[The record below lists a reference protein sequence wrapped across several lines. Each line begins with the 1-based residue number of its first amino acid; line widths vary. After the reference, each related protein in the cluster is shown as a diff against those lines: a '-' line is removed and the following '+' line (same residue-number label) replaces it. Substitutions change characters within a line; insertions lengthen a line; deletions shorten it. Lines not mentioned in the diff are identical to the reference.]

1 MTDIAK
7 VHDLTWYAEVPRSI
21 WRHTMIG
28 MLLMVA
34 TLGGFGLWAFTAP
47 LAAAIIAQG
56 SFVATGQNKVIQHF
70 EGGIIKDILVS
81 EGDHVTV
88 DQPLVRLDE
97 TAALANE
104 RQFFLRRARLEA
116 IVARLTAQTHGLK
129 EIVLPEILTP
139 HLKSDPEI
147 GPIVQSQQLSFQ
159 TWKSKLESDLGLLRR
174 NIESLEF
181 RSQGFQEQLK
191 SVREQRQLLQEEYEG
206 KKTLLAKD
214 LIRKTE
220 IKTIQRA
227 IADAEGQIGRLMS
240 EVSETGSQ
248 ILKQEQQVNQT
259 EESYR
264 EAAQDD
270 LQKAEAELDT
280 VREQLRGATNVLRRA
295 TINAPVTGT
304 VIRMHYHTS
313 GGVIE
318 SGKPIMEILPA
329 DVPLIIE
336 AQVLRTEID
345 NIKVGEK
352 ATVRLTAL
360 NQRTTPVLNG
370 QVFYV
375 SADAL
380 PVQTQEG
387 TREVYVARVSL
398 PTSELARVPNL
409 AVTPGM
415 PAEILI
421 QTAERTFFDYLTKPI
436 RDSMARAFMEN

>member
-1 MTDIAK
+1 MTDAAK
-7 VHDLTWYAEVPRSI
+7 IQDLTWYAEVPRSI
-21 WRHTMIG
+21 WQHTLIG
-28 MLLMVA
+28 FVLIGV
-34 TLGGFGLWAFTAP
+34 TFGGFGAWAVTAP

-70 EGGIIKDILVS
+70 EGGIIKEILVS
-81 EGDHVTV
+81 EGDHVTA
-88 DQPLVRLDE
+88 DQPLIRLDE
-97 TAALANE
+97 TAAQANE

-116 IVARLTAQTHGLK
+116 IVARLNAQAHGLK
-129 EIVLPEILTP
+129 EIALPEAITE
-139 HLKSDPEI
+139 HLKDDPEI
-147 GPIVQSQQLSFQ
+147 RPIVQSQQLNFQ
-159 TWKSKLESDLGLLRR
+159 TWRSKLDSDIGLLKR

-181 RSQGFQEQLK
+181 RSEGFQEQLK
-191 SVREQRQLLQEEYEG
+191 AVREQRALLDEEYAG
-206 KKTLLAKD
+206 KKVLLAKD

-240 EVSETGSQ
+240 EVSETGAQ

-259 EESYR
+259 EESYK
-264 EAAQDD
+264 EAALDE

-370 QVFYV
+370 QVFYL

-380 PVQTQEG
+380 PVQTQDG
-387 TREVYVARVSL
+387 TREVYLARVSL
-398 PTSELARVPNL
+398 PASELARVHNF

>member
-1 MTDIAK
+1 MTDLAK
-7 VHDLTWYAEVPRSI
+7 IQDLTWYAEVPRSI
-21 WRHTMIG
+21 WNQTVIG
-28 MLLMVA
+28 LALIA
-34 TLGGFGLWAFTAP
+34 LTFGGFGLWAFTAP

-56 SFVATGQNKVIQHF
+56 SFVATGKNKVIQHF
-70 EGGIIKDILVS
+70 EGGIIKEILVS
-81 EGDHVTV
+81 EGDHVTAG
-88 DQPLVRLDE
+88 QPLVRLDE

-116 IVARLTAQTHGLK
+116 IVARLSAQAHGLNA
-129 EIVLPEILTP
+129 ISLPEVLTAN
-139 HLKSDPEI
+139 LKDDQEI
-147 GPIVQSQQLSFQ
+147 APIVQSQQLNFQ
-159 TWKSKLESDLGLLRR
+159 TWRSKLDSDIGLLKR
-174 NIESLEF
+174 NIESLQF
-181 RSQGFQEQLK
+181 RSEGFQEQLK
-191 SVREQRQLLQEEYEG
+191 AVREQRSLLEEEYVG
-206 KKTLLAKD
+206 KKTLLGKG

-240 EVSETGSQ
+240 EVSETGAQ
-248 ILKQEQQVNQT
+248 MLKQQQQVSQT
-259 EESYR
+259 EQSYR
-264 EAAQDD
+264 EAALDE

-280 VREQLRGATNVLRRA
+280 VREQLRGATNVLARA

-304 VIRMHYHTS
+304 VIRLHYHTS

-345 NIKVGEK
+345 NITVGQK

-370 QVFYV
+370 EVFYL

-380 PVQTQEG
+380 PVQVQEG
-387 TREVYVARVSL
+387 TREVYLARVNL
-398 PTSELARVPNL
+398 PASELARVHGFV
-409 AVTPGM
+409 VTPGM

>member
-1 MTDIAK
+1 MTDAAK
-7 VHDLTWYAEVPRSI
+7 VQELTWYAEVPRSI
-21 WRHTMIG
+21 WQHTLIG
-28 MLLMVA
+28 FVLIGV
-34 TLGGFGLWAFTAP
+34 TFGGFGAWAVTAP

-70 EGGIIKDILVS
+70 EGGIIKEILVS
-81 EGDHVTV
+81 EGDHVTA
-88 DQPLVRLDE
+88 DQPLIRLDE
-97 TAALANE
+97 TAAQANE

-116 IVARLTAQTHGLK
+116 IVARLNAQAHGLK
-129 EIVLPEILTP
+129 EIALPEAITE
-139 HLKSDPEI
+139 HLKDDPEI
-147 GPIVQSQQLSFQ
+147 RPIVQSQQLNFQ
-159 TWKSKLESDLGLLRR
+159 TWRSKLDSDIGLLKR

-181 RSQGFQEQLK
+181 RSEGFQEQLK
-191 SVREQRQLLQEEYEG
+191 AVREQRALLDEEYAG
-206 KKTLLAKD
+206 KKVLLAKD

-240 EVSETGSQ
+240 EVSETGAQ

-259 EESYR
+259 EESYK
-264 EAAQDD
+264 EAALDE

-370 QVFYV
+370 QVFYL

-380 PVQTQEG
+380 PVQTQDG
-387 TREVYVARVSL
+387 TREVYLARVSL
-398 PTSELARVPNL
+398 PASELARVHNF

>member
-1 MTDIAK
+1 MADTAK
-7 VHDLTWYAEVPRSI
+7 VQDLTWYAEVPRSI
-21 WRHTMIG
+21 WQHTAIG
-28 MLLMVA
+28 LALIAV
-34 TLGGFGLWAFTAP
+34 TFGGFGFWAFTAP
-47 LAAAIIAQG
+47 LAAAVIAQG
-56 SFVATGQNKVIQHF
+56 SFVATGQNKVVQHF
-70 EGGIIKDILVS
+70 EGGIIKEILVN
-81 EGDHVTV
+81 EGDHVTAE
-88 DQPLVRLDE
+88 QPLIRLDE

-116 IVARLTAQTHGLK
+116 IVARLNAQANGLT
-129 EIVLPEILTP
+129 ELALPAVLSD
-139 HLKSDPEI
+139 HLKDDPEI
-147 GPIVQSQQLSFQ
+147 APIVQSQELNFK
-159 TWKSKLESDLGLLRR
+159 TWRSKLDSDIGLLKR

-191 SVREQRQLLQEEYEG
+191 SVREQRVLLEEEYIG

-240 EVSETGSQ
+240 EVSETGAQ
-248 ILKQEQQVNQT
+248 ILKQQQQVNQT

-264 EAAQDD
+264 EAALDE

-304 VIRMHYHTS
+304 VIRMHFHTS

-336 AQVLRTEID
+336 AQVLRTDVD
-345 NIKVGEK
+345 NIRVGEK
-352 ATVRLTAL
+352 ATVRMTAL

-387 TREVYVARVSL
+387 TREVYLARVSL
-398 PTSELARVPNL
+398 TASELARVHGL
-409 AVTPGM
+409 VVTPGM

-421 QTAERTFFDYLTKPI
+421 QTAERTFIDYLTKPI

>member
-1 MTDIAK
+1 MTDAAK
-7 VHDLTWYAEVPRSI
+7 VQDLTWYAEVPRSI
-21 WRHTMIG
+21 WQHTLIG
-28 MLLMVA
+28 FVLIGV
-34 TLGGFGLWAFTAP
+34 TFGGFGAWAVTAP

-70 EGGIIKDILVS
+70 EGGIIKEILVS
-81 EGDHVTV
+81 EGDHVTA
-88 DQPLVRLDE
+88 DQPLIRLDE

-116 IVARLTAQTHGLK
+116 IVARLNAQAHGLK
-129 EIVLPEILTP
+129 EIALPDVLTS
-139 HLKSDPEI
+139 HLKDDAEI
-147 GPIVQSQQLSFQ
+147 APIVQSQQLNFQ
-159 TWKSKLESDLGLLRR
+159 TWRSKLDSDIGLLKR

-181 RSQGFQEQLK
+181 RSEGFQEQLK
-191 SVREQRQLLQEEYEG
+191 AVREQRSLLDEEYAG
-206 KKTLLAKD
+206 KKILLAKD

-240 EVSETGSQ
+240 EVSETGAQ
-248 ILKQEQQVNQT
+248 ILKQQQVNQT
-259 EESYR
+259 EESYK
-264 EAAQDD
+264 EAALDE

-370 QVFYV
+370 QVFYL

-380 PVQTQEG
+380 PVQTQDG
-387 TREVYVARVSL
+387 TREVYLARVSL
-398 PTSELARVPNL
+398 PASELARVHNF